1 MPVSPR
7 LARAAK
13 FAVIPAAL
21 AVSGLLVAQSS
32 YSAFSARTD
41 NPGNSWASGSVA
53 LTDDDNGVAMFDV
66 TNLKPGDSGSK
77 CLTVTSNGSLPS
89 DVRLYAEAGEATK
102 NLDQHLSL
110 KITQAASCDAATK
123 DTIFDGTL
131 NEFHTSKT
139 NFSTGAGSWATAGGE
154 GEKRAYTVA
163 YTLSDDTPNSAQGG
177 TAKVNFVWE
186 AQNQ

>member
-32 YSAFSARTD
+32 YSAFSARTH

-89 DVRLYAEAGEATK
+89 DVRL
-102 NLDQHLSL
+102 
-110 KITQAASCDAATK
+110 
-123 DTIFDGTL
+123 
-131 NEFHTSKT
+131 
-139 NFSTGAGSWATAGGE
+139 
-154 GEKRAYTVA
+154 
-163 YTLSDDTPNSAQGG
+163 
-177 TAKVNFVWE
+177 
-186 AQNQ
+186 